1 MERDPIFTMICFLI
15 VVFSHL
21 ELSEEVD
28 VLGVEGSI
36 SDGETLVSSLETF
49 QLGFFSPGKSR
60 NRYLGIWFKTCP
72 GTVVWVA
79 NRNNPIADGQGVL
92 TVSDSGNLVLLNQTK
107 SVVWSSNMSG
117 TAQNPVAQLL
127 DTGNLVLKDNKS
139 TAGSYLWQ
147 SFDYPSDTLLPGMKV
162 GWNLKTSEERY
173 LTSWK
178 SADDPSPGNFTFRL
192 DKNGL
197 PQLVIDTESM
207 RTYRTGPWNGF
218 GFEAIP
224 AYLNFLFKHNVVS
237 NENEIFFS
245 YEVAN
250 KEITTRLWL
259 NYTGYLQRLIFTHD
273 SKIWEFLYSAP
284 FDKCGIYGFCG
295 ANSICSSRRADACKC
310 LKGFISK
317 SQESK
322 NCVRESSLDSQK
334 GDGFTR
340 LVGVKVPDL
349 LKFQLNES
357 LNLKQ
362 CEAECLKNCSCTAY
376 VNMNASEGR
385 TSCVMW
391 FGDLFDISEVSDMY
405 RNEVVFIRL
414 SVSGLGLT
422 HDSRKKNR
430 LMAILVVSIISSA
443 TILGLMSFIIWKK
456 WKKRDDLLH
465 LTRLESGEDE
475 REVPL
480 FHFSTIEI
488 MASVCHSL
496 SPKLLAQPSIGQH
509 TSNFLQQ
516 CSIHTL
522 CHSILL
528 WCIPNCE
535 VSNNTI
541 LLAHIE
547 ERITFIFPSIVRPKP
562 LDFLAS
568 LVFDHSFP
576 FKKNSK
582 HFIFSFHGIHPNS
595 SGKVI
600 NKKIATNYF
609 SFGNV
614 IGEGGFGPVY
624 KGNLPTG
631 QQIAVKRLSKDS
643 GQGIEQFRN
652 EVVLIAKLQ
661 HKNLVGLLG
670 CCIQGNERM
679 LIYEFMPKKS
689 LDYFIFDHK
698 KRAQLSWRNRFDI
711 VLGITRGLLYLHQD
725 SKLPIIHRDL
735 KAGNILLDSN
745 LTPKISDFGLARIF
759 CGNDVETK
767 TSRVVGTFGYMAPE
781 YAIDGT
787 FSAKSDVFSFGV
799 LLLEIVSGKKNRG
812 YSHPDHLH
820 NLLGHAWLLWNE
832 DRGLEVMDTIL
843 EETCVRSE
851 VLRFIHVGLLCVQEC
866 PEDRPTMSS
875 VLLKLTNEEATLPRP
890 KAPGFFVQRNP
901 YDNFSSTTVTT
912 DVTISILEAR

>member
-1 MERDPIFTMICFLI
+1 MERDPIVTMICFLI

-79 NRNNPIADGQGVL
+79 NRNNPIVDGKGVL

-162 GWNLKTSEERY
+162 GWNLKTGEERY

-178 SADDPSPGNFTFRL
+178 SADDPSSGNFTFRL

-207 RTYRTGPWNGF
+207 KTYRTGPWNGF

-273 SKIWEFLYSAP
+273 SKNWEFLYSAP

-322 NCVRESSLDSQK
+322 NCVRESSLDCQK

-376 VNMNASEGR
+376 VNMNVSEGR

-414 SVSGLGLT
+414 SASGLGLT

-443 TILGLMSFIIWKK
+443 TILGIISFIIWKK
-456 WKKRDDLLH
+456 WKKRDDLPH

-480 FHFSTIEI
+480 FHFSTIE
-488 MASVCHSL
+488 
-496 SPKLLAQPSIGQH
+496 
-509 TSNFLQQ
+509 
-516 CSIHTL
+516 
-522 CHSILL
+522 
-528 WCIPNCE
+528 
-535 VSNNTI
+535 
-541 LLAHIE
+541 
-547 ERITFIFPSIVRPKP
+547 
-562 LDFLAS
+562 
-568 LVFDHSFP
+568 
-576 FKKNSK
+576 
-582 HFIFSFHGIHPNS
+582 
-595 SGKVI
+595 
-600 NKKIATNYF
+600 IATNYF

-631 QQIAVKRLSKDS
+631 QQIAVKRLSKNS
-643 GQGIEQFRN
+643 GQGVEQFRN

-735 KAGNILLDSN
+735 KASNILLDSN
-745 LTPKISDFGLARIF
+745 LIPKISDFGLARIF

-767 TSRVVGTFGYMAPE
+767 TNRVVGTFGYMAPE

-843 EETCVRSE
+843 EETYVRSE

>member
-414 SVSGLGLT
+414 SVSGL
-422 HDSRKKNR
+422 
-430 LMAILVVSIISSA
+430 
-443 TILGLMSFIIWKK
+443 
-456 WKKRDDLLH
+456 
-465 LTRLESGEDE
+465 E
-475 REVPL
+475 
-480 FHFSTIEI
+480 
-488 MASVCHSL
+488 
-496 SPKLLAQPSIGQH
+496 
-509 TSNFLQQ
+509 
-516 CSIHTL
+516 
-522 CHSILL
+522 
-528 WCIPNCE
+528 
-535 VSNNTI
+535 
-541 LLAHIE
+541 
-547 ERITFIFPSIVRPKP
+547 
-562 LDFLAS
+562 
-568 LVFDHSFP
+568 
-576 FKKNSK
+576 
-582 HFIFSFHGIHPNS
+582 
-595 SGKVI
+595 
-600 NKKIATNYF
+600 IATNYF